1 MGIFYYP
8 ARNIGEDENNE
19 IGDNVIKHD
28 MNYKVKITDTVDKLI
43 DDIKKEVL
51 GLNIIN
57 NNQEK
62 IIVNSLNAFDK
73 IKCNIFYYISEE
85 NKGSKGILMEENI
98 GYFDSLDSC
107 MNLKNKN
114 TAEIHITF
122 DDDIMFINSS
132 MNIVEKEDG
141 YCKIYYSTN
150 NEFAWKKCK
159 VKKKDMSDVKLT
171 SADYKTSP
179 KVLNLDEDIMLAHD
193 I

>member
-1 MGIFYYP
+1 
-8 ARNIGEDENNE
+8 
-19 IGDNVIKHD
+19 
-28 MNYKVKITDTVDKLI
+28 
-43 DDIKKEVL
+43 
-51 GLNIIN
+51 
-57 NNQEK
+57 
-62 IIVNSLNAFDK
+62 
-73 IKCNIFYYISEE
+73 
-85 NKGSKGILMEENI
+85 
-98 GYFDSLDSC
+98 

-150 NEFAWKKCK
+150 NEFFAWKKCK